1 MDIDIMAN
9 ESGGCVDE
17 TRTPYAGAVHE
28 DEIDKQPGK
37 SRLLRE
43 KNGSAQEGGP
53 GWILVW
59 VPPRRGAKRAYRI
72 GEALKIGELSV
83 IDS

>member
-1 MDIDIMAN
+1 MPN

-17 TRTPYAGAVHE
+17 IRTPYAGAVQE

-43 KNGSAQEGGP
+43 KQEARP

-59 VPPRRGAKRAYRI
+59 VPPQRRAKRAYRI
-72 GEALKIGELSV
+72 GEALKTGELSV

>member
-1 MDIDIMAN
+1 MMPN
-9 ESGGCVDE
+9 EAGGRVDE

-28 DEIDKQPGK
+28 DEIGKQPGK

-43 KNGSAQEGGP
+43 KKEARP

-59 VPPRRGAKRAYRI
+59 VPPQRGAKRAYRI
-72 GEALKIGELSV
+72 GEALKTGELSV